1 MSRKRDQ
8 FKKRDYM
15 DKRVTSP
22 TWGPHKRALK
32 VPNIHVLGGLTRIMR
47 L

>member
-1 MSRKRDQ
+1 
-8 FKKRDYM
+8 M
-15 DKRVTSP
+15 DKRVTAPNRVTLP

-32 VPNIHVLGGLTRIMR
+32 VSNIHVLGGLTIVMR

>member
-1 MSRKRDQ
+1 
-8 FKKRDYM
+8 M
-15 DKRVTSP
+15 DKRVTPPNQVTLP

-32 VPNIHVLGGLTRIMR
+32 VPNIHVLGGLTIIMR